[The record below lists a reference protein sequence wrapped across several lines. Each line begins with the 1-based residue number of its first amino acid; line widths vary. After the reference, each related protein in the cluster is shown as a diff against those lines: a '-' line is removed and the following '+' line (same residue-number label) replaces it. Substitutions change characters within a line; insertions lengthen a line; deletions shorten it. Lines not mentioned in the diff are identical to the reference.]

1 MFLMKKI
8 LNYIMLL
15 LITLVFS
22 SMSFGKNYRNKNV
35 IVRET
40 KVLTLKK
47 NYKGNILY
55 ILKKGRYK
63 IRILPNTVDYVEP
76 YIVGDSTEINP
87 DDIEEESNIYEV
99 DTNKQ
104 IEIFRQEYKVNKST
118 KIKIEIEKIE

>member
-1 MFLMKKI
+1 
-8 LNYIMLL
+8 MLL
-15 LITLVFS
+15 LVTLVFS
-22 SMSFGKNYRNKNV
+22 SVSFGKNYRNKNV